1 MTTAYLIH
9 GTSTRDDDWFPWL
22 EEALAPAVK
31 LERLWLPDPFAPTQA
46 AWDSALEDQIKPA
59 DGLTLVAHSL
69 GCVTALRYLA
79 RHPEIKGANLVLVGA
94 FVDPLPTYPSLDAY
108 MAGELD
114 LKALQPQL
122 HRATVI
128 VAKDDYVTP
137 YQLGVA
143 VAKGLGAKLIVQ
155 DRGGH
160 FLTSDGCEQFPLV
173 LKEVGRVMG

>member
-1 MTTAYLIH
+1 M
-9 GTSTRDDDWFPWL
+9 
-22 EEALAPAVK
+22 
-31 LERLWLPDPFAPTQA
+31 
-46 AWDSALEDQIKPA
+46 
-59 DGLTLVAHSL
+59 
-69 GCVTALRYLA
+69 
-79 RHPEIKGANLVLVGA
+79 VGA
-94 FVDPLPTYPSLDAY
+94 FVGPLPTYPSLDAY

-128 VAKDDYVTP
+128 VAKDDYVAP

-160 FLTSDGCEQFPLV
+160 FLTSDGYEQFPLV

>member
-22 EEALAPAVK
+22 EEALTPAVK
-31 LERLWLPDPFAPTQA
+31 LERLWLPNPFAPMQA
-46 AWDSALEDQIKPA
+46 AWDSSLEDQIKPA

-114 LKALQPQL
+114 LK
-122 HRATVI
+122 
-128 VAKDDYVTP
+128 
-137 YQLGVA
+137 
-143 VAKGLGAKLIVQ
+143 
-155 DRGGH
+155 
-160 FLTSDGCEQFPLV
+160 
-173 LKEVGRVMG
+173 EVGRVMG

>member
-1 MTTAYLIH
+1 MMTTAYLIH

-22 EEALAPAVK
+22 EEALTPAVK
-31 LERLWLPDPFAPTQA
+31 LERLWLPNPFAPMQA
-46 AWDSALEDQIKPA
+46 AWDSSLEDQIKPA

-114 LKALQPQL
+114 LK
-122 HRATVI
+122 
-128 VAKDDYVTP
+128 
-137 YQLGVA
+137 
-143 VAKGLGAKLIVQ
+143 
-155 DRGGH
+155 
-160 FLTSDGCEQFPLV
+160 
-173 LKEVGRVMG
+173 EVGRVMG

>member
-1 MTTAYLIH
+1 M
-9 GTSTRDDDWFPWL
+9 
-22 EEALAPAVK
+22 
-31 LERLWLPDPFAPTQA
+31 
-46 AWDSALEDQIKPA
+46 
-59 DGLTLVAHSL
+59 
-69 GCVTALRYLA
+69 
-79 RHPEIKGANLVLVGA
+79 GA

-128 VAKDDYVTP
+128 VAKDDYVA
-137 YQLGVA
+137 GVA

-160 FLTSDGCEQFPLV
+160 FLTSDGYEQFPLV

>member
-1 MTTAYLIH
+1 M
-9 GTSTRDDDWFPWL
+9 
-22 EEALAPAVK
+22 
-31 LERLWLPDPFAPTQA
+31 
-46 AWDSALEDQIKPA
+46 
-59 DGLTLVAHSL
+59 AHSL

-114 LKALQPQL
+114 LKDLQPQL

-128 VAKDDYVTP
+128 VAKDDYVAP

-160 FLTSDGCEQFPLV
+160 FLTSDGYEQFPLV
-173 LKEVGRVMG
+173 LINISRKSRDFSHGMDRPLLSPFMGLFVCFCIFLGQVQNVGVN

>member
-31 LERLWLPDPFAPTQA
+31 LERLWLPDPFAPMQA

-114 LKALQPQL
+114 LK
-122 HRATVI
+122 
-128 VAKDDYVTP
+128 
-137 YQLGVA
+137 
-143 VAKGLGAKLIVQ
+143 
-155 DRGGH
+155 
-160 FLTSDGCEQFPLV
+160 
-173 LKEVGRVMG
+173 EVGRVMGRVSRMLCKKGNFARMNWQF